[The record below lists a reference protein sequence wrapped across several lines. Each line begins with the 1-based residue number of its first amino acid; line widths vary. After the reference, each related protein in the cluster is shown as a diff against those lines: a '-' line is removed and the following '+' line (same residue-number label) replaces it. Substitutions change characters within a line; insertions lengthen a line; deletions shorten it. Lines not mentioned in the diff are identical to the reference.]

1 MKKKNN
7 KKSLYGKANYND
19 ELMQGVKILV
29 SVILLIAIIYFATA
43 ILTGE
48 INFNKKKNNN
58 VSDDVMIQYDEIV
71 AGQSFTRPNS
81 SYYVLYYNFTDS
93 GASKYLSLR
102 NAYTAK
108 DKALSVYMVDLEKAF
123 NSTVVREKD
132 SKFVDKPTNIKDLKV
147 ENPTLLKFEKGRVV
161 QRISGKENIENH
173 FEDITK

>member
-93 GASKYLSLR
+93 GVSKYLSLR

>member
-147 ENPTLLKFEKGRVV
+147 ENPTLLKFEKGRVA